1 MIVAIGTKNP
11 AKIEGIRRAFT
22 RFYPDS
28 EFRTVDTATFV
39 RAQPF
44 GFDQIAEGAVI
55 RARLALTN
63 AGGDFG
69 VGVEAGIF
77 MMSGSYFDHQQ
88 AAVVDGFGRAS
99 LGHSAGF
106 MLPVAPVEKMIR
118 EGRELEHYAV
128 ELTGIREIGDK
139 GGLIHFLTNG
149 QVSRTDLTEQC
160 VITAL
165 VPWLHKEVYS
175 AIG

>member
-1 MIVAIGTKNP
+1 MIVAIGTRNP
-11 AKIEGIRRAFT
+11 AKIEGVKKAFA
-22 RFYPDS
+22 RYYPNA
-28 EFRTVDTATFV
+28 EFRPVDTAPFV
-39 RAQPF
+39 RNQPL

-55 RARLALTN
+55 RARSAMSK

-88 AAVVDGFGRAS
+88 AAVVDGLGRAS

-106 MLPVAPVEKMIR
+106 MLPAASMEKMIR
-118 EGRELEHYAV
+118 EGKELEQFAV
-128 ELTGIREIGDK
+128 ELTGIQDIGDK
-139 GGLIHFLTNG
+139 GGLIQYLTNG
-149 QVSRTDLTEQC
+149 QVSRADLTEQC

-165 VPWLHKEVYS
+165 VPWLHREVYS
-175 AIG
+175 ATL

>member
-11 AKIEGIRRAFT
+11 AKIEGVRRAFV
-22 RFYPDS
+22 RYYPDA

-39 RAQPF
+39 RAQPL

-55 RARLALTN
+55 RARSALAS

-88 AAVVDGFGRAS
+88 AAVVDRLGRAS

-106 MLPVAPVEKMIR
+106 MLPAAPVEKMIR
-118 EGRELEHYAV
+118 EGGELEHYAV
-128 ELTGIREIGDK
+128 ELTGIGQIGDK
-139 GGLIHFLTNG
+139 GGLIHYLTNG
-149 QVSRTDLTEQC
+149 QMSRTDLTEQC
-160 VITAL
+160 VVTAL
-165 VPWLHKEVYS
+165 IPWLHRDVYL
-175 AIG
+175 ATR